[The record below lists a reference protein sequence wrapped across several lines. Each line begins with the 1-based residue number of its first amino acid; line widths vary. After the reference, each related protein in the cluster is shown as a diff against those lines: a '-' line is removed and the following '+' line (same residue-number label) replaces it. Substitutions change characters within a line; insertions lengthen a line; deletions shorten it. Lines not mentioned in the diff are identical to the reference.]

1 MAKAA
6 KAVAKPAASKSRQV
20 DEVEDMDEMEL
31 EGELEVASDA
41 PAAER
46 APAHREEDIYTIAA
60 KQRMRERME
69 ADVQAFLKRGGAIN
83 QIDPNVMADPP
94 RRPSVAYGS
103 RPI

>member
-1 MAKAA
+1 MTKPARSLAQLENNA
-6 KAVAKPAASKSRQV
+6 DAEEDTLDSTDYENDAVAESAKVLSQ
-20 DEVEDMDEMEL
+20 
-31 EGELEVASDA
+31 
-41 PAAER
+41 ER
-46 APAHREEDIYTIAA
+46 APVEREEEIYTIAA

-94 RRPSVAYGS
+94 RKPSVAYGS